1 MQVGQFLRCY
11 WSEVVS
17 QLFTVLVCVCVLIS
31 FNKKNKTNKPQI
43 QLVKDEQ

>member
-31 FNKKNKTNKPQI
+31 FNIKKKTPQI

>member
-11 WSEVVS
+11 WNEVVS

-31 FNKKNKTNKPQI
+31 FNIKKTNKKPQI

>member
-31 FNKKNKTNKPQI
+31 FNIKKKKTPQI